1 MRFYYGSRKIHAGLL
16 DELFSPPPRVVAVDI
31 ETISLK
37 DRVPIGI
44 GIATSPN
51 DAVYFQLLPT
61 ADPTIPWHILRD
73 PSIRKV
79 FHNGLNF
86 DLPALH
92 KLGYTID
99 ETNVADTI
107 FLARLLNYPPKL
119 AYFAAYL
126 VENRYNDIEVSI
138 AEDIMADFDAK
149 TTIDLPDEVIAEHC
163 CMDVKATY
171 SLYEKF
177 YPQVDKEIFELEN
190 GLIPILLNMSRKGL
204 LIDQER
210 RAELERKLQAEVD
223 MYRQLAEAEGFNPA
237 SPQQVAYIL
246 SKRGTLLPMNKK
258 SGNFST
264 ESEVLA
270 KCKDPIAGLVLNF
283 RNVAYNLSHYIKPLE
298 GKKRAYTRFHLDAVT
313 GRISST
319 DRNMQNIPKGD
330 MRSIYLPDSGVFTD
344 MDFSQIE
351 LRVLAYM
358 SQDRKMLE
366 ILAHDPDTLEGDIHQ
381 ATADFLGI
389 PRYPAK
395 STNFAMVYGGSAKVI
410 SETAGVSV
418 ARAQELKTQWFYEY
432 REAGDWIR
440 QMQYQARETFK
451 VKTLYGRTIEV
462 HRIDPKTGIMRK
474 DEDMDRLA
482 VNYPVQGSAAEIVKR
497 GMYKVAATD
506 LRLQVHDE
514 FVIDGITDIPMSMA
528 TIHPELQTPFNV
540 DLLERWN

>member
-1 MRFYYGSRKIHAGLL
+1 MRFYHGSRKVHAGLL
-16 DELFSPPPRVVAVDI
+16 DELFSPPPRVIAADI

-37 DRVPIGI
+37 ERIPIGI

-51 DAVYFQLLPT
+51 DAVYFQLLPS

-73 PSIRKV
+73 PSIKKV

-86 DLPALH
+86 DLPALY
-92 KLGYTID
+92 KLGYTVD
-99 ETNVADTI
+99 ETNIADTI
-107 FLARLLNYPPKL
+107 FMARLLNFPPKL
-119 AYFAAYL
+119 VHFAAYL
-126 VENRYNDIEVSI
+126 VDDRYKNIEVSI
-138 AEDIMADFDAK
+138 AEDIMTDFDAK
-149 TTIDLPDEVIAEHC
+149 TTLDLPDEVIAEHC
-163 CMDVKATY
+163 CLDAKATY

-177 YPQVDKEIFELEN
+177 YGEVDTEIFELEN
-190 GLIPILLNMSRKGL
+190 SLIPILLNMSRKGL

-210 RAELERKLQAEVD
+210 RAELERKLQADVD

-237 SPQQVAYIL
+237 SPSQVAYIL

-270 KCKDPIAGLVLNF
+270 KCRDPLAGLVLNF
-283 RNVAYNLSHYIKPLE
+283 RNVAYNLSHYIKPLAD
-298 GKKRAYTRFHLDAVT
+298 KKRAYTRFHLDAVT

-351 LRVLAYM
+351 LRVLAFM
-358 SQDRKMLE
+358 SQDRKMLS
-366 ILAHDPDTLEGDIHQ
+366 ILNDPAGDIHQ
-381 ATADFLGI
+381 STADFLGI
-389 PRYPAK
+389 SRHAAK
-395 STNFAMVYGGSAKVI
+395 STNFAMVYGGSDKVI
-410 SETAGVSV
+410 SETAGVPIQ
-418 ARAQELKTQWFYEY
+418 RANELKTAWFYEY

-440 QMQYQARETFK
+440 EMQFQAREDFK

-474 DEDMDRLA
+474 DEDMNRLA
-482 VNYPVQGSAAEIVKR
+482 VNYPVQASATEIVKR
-497 GMYKVAATD
+497 GMLKVKDKD

-514 FVIDGITDIPMSMA
+514 YVIDGIEDIPLSLSH
-528 TIHPELQTPFNV
+528 IHPELHTPFNV
-540 DLLERWN
+540 ELLERWN